1 MFGGLYPRSYV
12 DPMIKARQWWLICW
26 IIIISWIVILSRST
40 NKFLFFWWLRKLILF
55 QANAPP
61 DWWCWTQPRIILDFY
76 YCRSPDCGG
85 ESVPNLHYWLH
96 ITVRE
101 VFNLFLTH
109 FLIFQPLSSHQLTP
123 AHTCFVQHVQ
133 TFLRFCQ
140 TKQFILEAQA
150 LRPSFACLINVKN

>member
-1 MFGGLYPRSYV
+1 MFGGLYPRTYV

-40 NKFLFFWWLRKLILF
+40 NKFLFLWWLREVILF

-96 ITVRE
+96 VTVS
-101 VFNLFLTH
+101 VQCVTYS
-109 FLIFQPLSSHQLTP
+109 LSYLPTSQLTP
-123 AHTCFVQHVQ
+123 AHTCFVQDVQ

-140 TKQFILEAQA
+140 TKQFILKAQA
-150 LRPSFACLINVKN
+150 LRLSFACLINVTN